1 MIDETTKKTIIE
13 NTNIIFAM
21 TPSLSKYLINFKD
34 KDSLRLFFEWTNH
47 LITELDLDA
56 DNKKMSLTYRE
67 DSQSIHLNLNSRLV
81 LSINKDSEFAFM
93 SNTKYLESLN
103 AKLTFSKLEKFEKQ
117 KPDAHL
123 FYIDK
128 NQFLDNKDFIKPFW
142 INSCK
147 EYDPAKEK
155 SQYRA
160 HHLPELYELAANPE
174 KLNEILA
181 LKSPQ
186 SILISNYKKLIQQKG
201 FADEVY
207 KWKLVNQLKGRPNV
221 DAQDFAL
228 EIKEV
233 NPQDNNL
240 VYQMAKGT
248 SNRMAKLKPEE
259 YRACFRTLFDES
271 QDLQQRITNFMSDTV
286 AIYKSTEGENS
297 AHHDE
302 RTISAYLTFH
312 NPDKYTFYKSSY
324 YEEYCKL
331 LDIKPKA
338 VGEKYVHYME
348 LIHDLIENY
357 ISKDIELLTLVNENL
372 TDREIYKDEK
382 RLLLAQDIFYRM
394 FNLNLMT
401 NYWIFQ
407 GNPTVFDFETA
418 LKQNLLT
425 DWTVSAHKNKM
436 KIGDKVIFW
445 ITGSKSGCYALG
457 ELISEPYE
465 KMTSPDDHLWKS
477 KDTSKLKV
485 DIEITHNLVDSPILK
500 EKIKKVDALKN
511 LKIGNQGTNFRATQQ
526 EFEAI
531 LKLTKDD
538 VNNNQNNKFDNMI
551 ALNQILYGPPGTG
564 KTYNTINKAISI
576 INPDFD
582 LNQDRKIVKQ
592 EFERL
597 TNDGQIVFTTFHQ
610 SMSYED
616 FIEGIKPETVNDKVV
631 YNIQSGI
638 FKKICQ
644 TAKTPNQLDFNQAF
658 EKLKL
663 DLDEKEMLKLKTPTG
678 KEFAVSVNSNGNL
691 HLLTGKNFDPQG
703 TLTKENLQKFIDGD
717 GLIYWQG
724 YFNGVI
730 KYLEDNY
737 GYSRKHK
744 NKEQN
749 FVLII
754 DEINRGNVSQ
764 IFGELITLIEDDKRL
779 GNSEALEVVLPYSKE
794 KFGVPS
800 NLYIV
805 GTMNTADRSVEALDT
820 ALRRRFSFEEMRPKP
835 EVITSRKQGDKGIV
849 DGVDLAQLLETINKR
864 IELLVDKDHQIG
876 HSYFLPV
883 ESITELKSAFQ
894 NKIIPLLQEYFFG
907 DYGKIG
913 LVLGSGFVSVK
924 EKEKN
929 IFADFKNI
937 YDASDLAEREIY
949 RIENPDN
956 MDDVKF
962 KETINNLLNI
972 KD

>member
-1 MIDETTKKTIIE
+1 MTT
-13 NTNIIFAM
+13 N
-21 TPSLSKYLINFKD
+21 LSKYFENFKD
-34 KDSLRLFFEWTNH
+34 KDSLKLFFEWTND
-47 LITELDLDA
+47 LINELGLAA
-56 DNKKMSLTYRE
+56 DSKKLAMTFRE
-67 DSQSIHLNLNSRLV
+67 DSKSIHLNLNGRLV
-81 LSINKDSEFAFM
+81 FGINKDANYSFMANAADSEQ
-93 SNTKYLESLN
+93 
-103 AKLTFSKLEKFEKQ
+103 LTSKIHFYKQEQFEKQ
-117 KPDAHL
+117 QPFANL
-123 FYIDK
+123 FYIDNK
-128 NQFLDNKDFIKPFW
+128 QFTENTKLVKPLW
-142 INSCK
+142 LKSCK
-147 EYDPAKEK
+147 EYAPYQEK

-160 HHLPELYELAANPE
+160 HHLPELYELATNTE
-174 KLNEILA
+174 KLNTIL
-181 LKSPQ
+181 KMDSPQ
-186 SILISNYKKLIQQKG
+186 RILISNYKKLIQQKG
-201 FADEVY
+201 FTDEDY
-207 KWKLVNQLKGRPNV
+207 KWKLVNQLKGRPDV
-221 DAQDFAL
+221 EAEDFKL
-228 EIKEV
+228 EIKDL
-233 NPQDNNL
+233 NPQENNL

-259 YRACFRTLFDES
+259 YRACFRSLFDES
-271 QDLQQRITNFMSDTV
+271 IDLKQRISNFMTEIV
-286 AIYKSTEGENS
+286 ALYKSTEGENS

-312 NPDKYTFYKSSY
+312 NPEKYTFYKSTY

-338 VGEKYVHYME
+338 VGEKYVHYLE
-348 LIHDLIENY
+348 LINELIDNY
-357 ISKDIELLTLVNENL
+357 ILQDAELLDLVDEKL
-372 TDREIYKDEK
+372 TGGEYYKDEK
-382 RLLLAQDIFYRM
+382 RLLLAQDILYRM
-394 FNLNLMT
+394 LNLSIMT

-407 GNPTVFDFETA
+407 GNPSVFDFETA
-418 LKQNLLT
+418 LKQNILT
-425 DWTVSAHKNKM
+425 DWTVSAHKDKM
-436 KIGDKVIFW
+436 KTGDKVIMW

-465 KMTSPDDHLWKS
+465 KETSPDDHLWKS
-477 KDTSKLKV
+477 EDKSKLKV

-779 GNSEALEVVLPYSKE
+779 GSSEALEVVLPYSKE

-800 NLYIV
+800 NLYII

-820 ALRRRFSFEEMRPKP
+820 ALRRRFSFEEIRPNP
-835 EVITSRKQGDKGIV
+835 EVITNRKQGDNGVVEGI
-849 DGVDLAQLLETINKR
+849 DLAQLLETINKR

-883 ESITELKSAFQ
+883 ESIKELKSAFQ

-929 IFADFKNI
+929 IFADFNNM

-949 RIENPDN
+949 RIENPDK

-962 KETINNLLNI
+962 REAITNLLNI

>member
-1 MIDETTKKTIIE
+1 
-13 NTNIIFAM
+13 M
-21 TPSLSKYLINFKD
+21 TPPLSKYLVNFKD
-34 KDSLRLFFEWTNH
+34 KDSLRLFFEWTNYF
-47 LITELDLDA
+47 ITQLDINPENEKIA
-56 DNKKMSLTYRE
+56 LTFRE
-67 DSQSIHLNLNSRLV
+67 DIQSIHLNLNSRLV

-93 SNTKYLESLN
+93 SNTKDLESFN

-128 NQFLDNKDFIKPFW
+128 NQFLDNKNFIKPLW
-142 INSCK
+142 MTSCRDY
-147 EYDPAKEK
+147 EPTQNK

-160 HHLPELYELAANPE
+160 HHLPELYELATTPD
-174 KLNEILA
+174 KLNEVLT

-186 SILISNYKKLIQQKG
+186 SILISNYKKLIRQKG

-372 TDREIYKDEK
+372 TLVNENLTDREIYKDEK

-457 ELISEPYE
+457 ELISETYE

-610 SMSYED
+610 SMTYED
-616 FIEGIKPETVNDKVV
+616 FIEGIKPETINDKVV
-631 YNIQSGI
+631 YSIQHGI
-638 FKKICQ
+638 FKRICQ
-644 TAKTPNQLDFNQAF
+644 TAKTPNQLDFNQAY
-658 EKLKL
+658 EKLKIEVV
-663 DLDEKEMLKLKTPTG
+663 EKEKLILHTPTG

-691 HLLTGKNFDPQG
+691 HLLTGVNLEQQG
-703 TLTKENLQKFIDGD
+703 TLTKDNIQKIIDGD
-717 GLIYWQG
+717 ELVYWQG

-737 GYSRKHK
+737 GYSRKLK
-744 NKEQN
+744 IKDQK

-794 KFGVPS
+794 KFGVPP
-800 NLYIV
+800 NLYII

-820 ALRRRFSFEEMRPKP
+820 ALRRRFSFEEIRPKP
-835 EVITSRKQGDKGIV
+835 EVITNREKGDKGIV
-849 DGVDLAQLLETINKR
+849 EGIDLGLVLETLNKR

-876 HSYFLPV
+876 HSYFLSV
-883 ESITELKSAFQ
+883 ESIKDLKSAFQ

-924 EKEKN
+924 EKENK
-929 IFADFKNI
+929 IFADFNNL
-937 YDASDLAEREIY
+937 YDASDLADREIY
-949 RIENPDN
+949 QIKNPDK
-956 MDDVKF
+956 MDDLEF
-962 KETINNLLNI
+962 KEAIIKLMNI

>member
-1 MIDETTKKTIIE
+1 MTT
-13 NTNIIFAM
+13 N
-21 TPSLSKYLINFKD
+21 LSKYFENFKD
-34 KDSLRLFFEWTNH
+34 KDSLKLFFEWTND
-47 LITELDLDA
+47 LINELGLAA
-56 DNKKMSLTYRE
+56 DSKKLAMTFRE
-67 DSQSIHLNLNSRLV
+67 DSQTLSVNLNSRV
-81 LSINKDSEFAFM
+81 AIS
-93 SNTKYLESLN
+93 
-103 AKLTFSKLEKFEKQ
+103 
-117 KPDAHL
+117 
-123 FYIDK
+123 IDK
-128 NQFLDNKDFIKPFW
+128 DADFSFMINADDFNDMSGKVEFIKSGDFNKKPTETKW
-142 INSCK
+142 IKINNKQFTENTELIKPLWIKSCK
-147 EYDPAKEK
+147 DYAPFQEK
-155 SQYRA
+155 SQFRGY
-160 HHLPELYELAANPE
+160 HLSELFELAANPE
-174 KLNEILA
+174 KLNEFLT
-181 LKSPQ
+181 LDSPQ
-186 SILISNYKKLIQQKG
+186 RILISNYKKHLQKKG
-201 FADEVY
+201 LTDEDY
-207 KWKLVNQLKGRPNV
+207 KWKLVNKLKGRPNV

-248 SNRMAKLKPEE
+248 SNRMAKLRPEE
-259 YRACFRTLFDES
+259 YRVCFRSLFDEKS
-271 QDLQQRITNFMSDTV
+271 DLQQRISNFMTETV
-286 AIYKSTEGENS
+286 AIYKSTNGENS

-302 RTISAYLTFH
+302 RTISVYLTFH
-312 NPDKYTFYKSSY
+312 DPDKYTFYKNSY
-324 YEEYCKL
+324 YNEYCKL
-331 LDIKPKA
+331 LGIKPKDP
-338 VGEKYVHYME
+338 GNKYVHYLE
-348 LIHDLIENY
+348 LIQDLIDNY
-357 ISKDIELLTLVNENL
+357 ILKDTELLNMVDTELQKGDYYPD
-372 TDREIYKDEK
+372 TK
-382 RLLLAQDIFYRM
+382 RLILAQDILYTQLIIESINVASNFKSVIEEVKRVLEKDENE
-394 FNLNLMT
+394 NLFVFENP
-401 NYWIFQ
+401 NSHFVWIKDKQ
-407 GNPTVFDFETA
+407 GI
-418 LKQNLLT
+418 
-425 DWTVSAHKNKM
+425 
-436 KIGDKVIFW
+436 IGDTIAH
-445 ITGSKSGCYALG
+445 Y
-457 ELISEPYE
+457 EIS
-465 KMTSPDDHLWKS
+465 DDKPKGIYTVDVHFEGKY
-477 KDTSKLKV
+477 KV
-485 DIEITHNLVDSPILK
+485 DKEQFKPIIDNLPEELNVLPWNRSQSIRYGTGISKNDPDLINKLVEQLVFLEYSVGDQIREII
-500 EKIKKVDALKN
+500 IKNEPKPMKY
-511 LKIGNQGTNFRATQQ
+511 
-526 EFEAI
+526 
-531 LKLTKDD
+531 
-538 VNNNQNNKFDNMI
+538 MP
-551 ALNQILYGPPGTG
+551 LNQILYGPPGTG

-576 INPDFD
+576 INPEFD
-582 LNQDRKIVKQ
+582 LNQDRKTVKH

-717 GLIYWQG
+717 GLVYWQG

-794 KFGVPS
+794 KFGVPP
-800 NLYIV
+800 NLYII
-805 GTMNTADRSVEALDT
+805 GTMNTADRSVEALDA
-820 ALRRRFSFEEMRPKP
+820 ALRRRFSFEEMSPKP
-835 EVITSRKQGDKGIV
+835 EVITNREKGDKGIV
-849 DGVDLAQLLETINKR
+849 EGIDLGQVLETLNKR

-876 HSYFLPV
+876 HSYFLSV
-883 ESITELKSAFQ
+883 ESIKDLKSAFQ

-929 IFADFKNI
+929 IFADFNNM
-937 YDASDLAEREIY
+937 YDASDLADREIY
-949 RIENPDN
+949 QIENPVK
-956 MDDVKF
+956 MDDGKF
-962 KETINNLLNI
+962 REAIKNLLNI

>member
-1 MIDETTKKTIIE
+1 MKYQHKH
-13 NTNIIFAM
+13 TNIRHSM
-21 TPSLSKYLINFKD
+21 TPSLSKYLVNFKD

-47 LITELDLDA
+47 FITELDLDA
-56 DNKKMSLTYRE
+56 DNKKMALTFRE
-67 DSQSIHLNLNSRLV
+67 DSQNIHLNLNGRLV
-81 LSINKDSEFAFM
+81 FRINKDSEFAFM
-93 SNTKYLESLN
+93 INTVDFDNLFGNTEYLKSEGF
-103 AKLTFSKLEKFEKQ
+103 AKKPTETIWVDTSKKQ
-117 KPDAHL
+117 FTENVEL
-123 FYIDK
+123 
-128 NQFLDNKDFIKPFW
+128 IKPLW
-142 INSCK
+142 IKSCK
-147 EYDPAKEK
+147 EYAPFQEK
-155 SQYRA
+155 SQYRV
-160 HHLPELYELAANPE
+160 HHLPELYELASNSE
-174 KLNEILA
+174 KLNEVLT
-181 LKSPQ
+181 LRSPQ
-186 SILISNYKKLIQQKG
+186 SILIWNYKNLIKQKG
-201 FADEVY
+201 FTDEDY
-207 KWKLVNQLKGRPNV
+207 KWKLAKKLKGRPNV
-221 DAQDFAL
+221 ESPDFTQ
-228 EIKEV
+228 EIKDV

-271 QDLQQRITNFMSDTV
+271 LNLQQRIKNFMSDTV
-286 AIYKSTEGENS
+286 AIYNSTEGENS

-331 LDIKPKA
+331 LDIKPKT

-348 LIHDLIENY
+348 LVYDFIENY
-357 ISKDIELLTLVNENL
+357 ILKDSELLALVDDKLIDAEY
-372 TDREIYKDEK
+372 YKDEK
-382 RLLLAQDIFYRM
+382 RLILAQDILYRM
-394 FNLNLMT
+394 FNLNIMT

-407 GNPTVFDFETA
+407 GNPGVFDFETA
-418 LKQNLLT
+418 LKQNILT
-425 DWTVSAHKNKM
+425 DWTVSAHKDKM
-436 KIGDKVIFW
+436 KTGDKVIFW
-445 ITGSKSGCYALG
+445 ITGIKSGCYALG

-465 KMTSPDDHLWKS
+465 KDTSPNAHLWKS
-477 KDTSKLKV
+477 EDKNKLKV
-485 DIEITHNLVDSPILK
+485 DIEISHNLVDSPIYK
-500 EKIKKVDALKN
+500 EKIKEVEALKN
-511 LKIGNQGTNFRATQQ
+511 LKIGNQGTNFRATQY

-531 LKLTKDD
+531 LKLTNQDA
-538 VNNNQNNKFDNMI
+538 NNNQNNKFDNMI
-551 ALNQILYGPPGTG
+551 ALNQILFGPPGTG

-616 FIEGIKPETVNDKVV
+616 FIEGIKPLEPSDKDT
-631 YNIQSGI
+631 YLKYEIQPGI
-638 FKKICQ
+638 FKKICEA
-644 TAKTPNQLDFNQAF
+644 AKTPNQRDFSIAYDNFIQD
-658 EKLKL
+658 LSNMDKL
-663 DLDEKEMLKLKTPTG
+663 DLKTPTG
-678 KEFAVSVNSNGNL
+678 SNFSVTLNSRNNLSLYTGGNIEGNGS
-691 HLLTGKNFDPQG
+691 
-703 TLTKENLQKFIDGD
+703 LTKENLQI
-717 GLIYWQG
+717 
-724 YFNGVI
+724 YFNEKEKI
-730 KYLEDNY
+730 KYWKGYYEGVANY
-737 GYSRKHK
+737 LITKYKYSKTEK
-744 NKEQN
+744 QKQN

-779 GNSEALEVVLPYSKE
+779 GSSEALEVVLPYSKE

-800 NLYIV
+800 NLYII

-820 ALRRRFSFEEMRPKP
+820 ALRRRFSFEEIRPKP
-835 EVITSRKQGDKGIV
+835 EVITNRKQGDNGVIEGI
-849 DGVDLAQLLETINKR
+849 DLAQLLETINKR

-883 ESITELKSAFQ
+883 ESIKELKSTFQ

-929 IFADFKNI
+929 IFADFNNM

-949 RIENPDN
+949 RIENPDKI
-956 MDDVKF
+956 DDLEF
-962 KETINNLLNI
+962 KEAIIKLMNI